1 MKTKVIYTK
10 ITEEIETWIPTKIP
24 KAYCGAVNIALSTC
38 DKSVIKK

>member
-10 ITEEIETWIPTKIP
+10 IKEKIETRIPIKIP
-24 KAYCGAVNIALSTC
+24 KEYSGAVNIALSTC